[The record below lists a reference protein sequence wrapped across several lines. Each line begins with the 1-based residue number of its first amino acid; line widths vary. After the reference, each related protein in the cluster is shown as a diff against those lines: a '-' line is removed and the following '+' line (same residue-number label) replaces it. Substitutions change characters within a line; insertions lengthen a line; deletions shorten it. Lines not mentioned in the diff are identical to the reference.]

1 LEFKGGFTRRYI
13 DLKVDARGDFTQ
25 TERTASFPQPR
36 DAVDTAINTKI
47 EGWEIPQELRA
58 IVQITP
64 ENAPIVVAAVGGQ
77 DEVDQRIVVP
87 SIRSLVR
94 NVYGGSIT
102 APETA
107 ADGTIRQ
114 VTRPTRVLDTIE
126 NRGVLEQAILERAQ
140 IDGRRAGVDIKEIR
154 LGESAIPPELLLARQ
169 REQLAGQLRAAYV
182 QEQIAQ
188 EQRQKTEQARST
200 ADQQRDLVTAQ
211 ISVQT
216 ARLAQDRRQ
225 AEGHAERLFLEEQ
238 AAGQT
243 AQVNVLGKD
252 NVLRLQQ
259 LKLMLDLLAAH
270 PEIVANLKL
279 PQVYVGG
286 GGLEGPAA
294 VLGSFLHP
302 AEGEAK

>member
-1 LEFKGGFTRRYI
+1 MRNNFGRL
-13 DLKVDARGDFTQ
+13 
-25 TERTASFPQPR
+25 TA
-36 DAVDTAINTKI
+36 DTAINTKI

-77 DEVDQRIVVP
+77 EGVDQRIVVP

-94 NVYGGSIT
+94 NVYGG
-102 APETA
+102 
-107 ADGTIRQ
+107 TISVEEPDNKGALMR
-114 VTRPTRVLDTIE
+114 VTRQTRVLDTIE
-126 NRGVLEQAILERAQ
+126 NRTVLEQAILERAQ

-169 REQLAGQLRAAYV
+169 REQLAGQLRAAYM
-182 QEQIAQ
+182 QEQTAH
-188 EQRQKTEQARST
+188 EQRQKTEQARAT

-225 AEGHAERLFLEEQ
+225 SEGHAERLFLEEQ

-243 AQVNVLGKD
+243 AQAEVLG
-252 NVLRLQQ
+252 
-259 LKLMLDLLAAH
+259 
-270 PEIVANLKL
+270 
-279 PQVYVGG
+279 
-286 GGLEGPAA
+286 
-294 VLGSFLHP
+294 
-302 AEGEAK
+302 

>member
-1 LEFKGGFTRRYI
+1 MAAPLRRR
-13 DLKVDARGDFTQ
+13 K
-25 TERTASFPQPR
+25 P
-36 DAVDTAINTKI
+36 
-47 EGWEIPQELRA
+47 
-58 IVQITP
+58 
-64 ENAPIVVAAVGGQ
+64 
-77 DEVDQRIVVP
+77 
-87 SIRSLVR
+87 
-94 NVYGGSIT
+94 
-102 APETA
+102 
-107 ADGTIRQ
+107 
-114 VTRPTRVLDTIE
+114 PTT
-126 NRGVLEQAILERAQ
+126 
-140 IDGRRAGVDIKEIR
+140 
-154 LGESAIPPELLLARQ
+154 
-169 REQLAGQLRAAYV
+169 
-182 QEQIAQ
+182 
-188 EQRQKTEQARST
+188 RQKTEQARST

-259 LKLMLDLLAAH
+259 LKLVLDLLAAH
-270 PEIVANLKL
+270 PEVVANLKL

-294 VLGSFLHP
+294 VLGSFLRP